1 MLNQFSCP
9 KCKGELV
16 WKNGEIRCQ
25 GCEFIGHKKEEIID
39 LRCGRED
46 YYFNPVPRSVMRAL
60 VRDTT
65 PEKWPDVIRRFLAAV
80 NNSPDWADNLVVNG
94 RYAWKVFLSLPNDAV
109 GLDIGAGLGNLVH
122 NLAPHVG
129 KFYAMD
135 LTFERLQ
142 FSRLRF
148 SLFNGAD
155 NIELIAGG
163 EGKYLPFPDKSL
175 DFVSLS
181 GVLEWIPEDSH
192 LWEDDRS
199 KLVKLA
205 KMMTTFFGTKNPR
218 KMQIAFLK
226 EIRRVLKEDGQLF
239 IAIEN
244 RLSYEY
250 FSGRNDHHSRLKY
263 GSLLPRFLA
272 NLYSI
277 WVNRKPYRTYTHSRI
292 GYQRLLFA
300 SGFERT
306 RFLGLL
312 DGYSKLKEII
322 PFDFSDRGWRTDDS
336 AGVLKAKRRHKNHVP
351 AYGII
356 AGSAPA
362 LGQQSLFD
370 RLIEHIF
377 LHNEKP
383 GAADLSFTR
392 FLVTGAEKG
401 VIFAEAGDD
410 QYVIK
415 LPYSETCF
423 DGEVTNAAILKYL
436 HEVKDIPVDVPVPIQ
451 SGHYQKLPYFVETKC
466 RGELL
471 ASTLDSD
478 SRFTLVKASFCIWK
492 ELACNY
498 LLSKVVIFNNSLF
511 DATINQFANKIKPYA
526 GNSALLDNLVSNL
539 QRNLIGSTIRVGIQH
554 GNYGTESIMIHDSQ
568 VSALIGWEKAVAS
581 GLSILDMIN
590 LLASA
595 ERLLSDETD
604 VFDITQ
610 SLIESTWSHFNELDY
625 LEQSFDLCGIES
637 RFKGSY
643 LVVYWL
649 YRTAAELDRQK
660 YYQKVSVGQ
669 RVDAFLEWISGADD
683 WFSIDRA
690 DRSDSINEGEH
701 DRKERPVAIA

>member
-9 KCKGELV
+9 KCKGELF
-16 WKNGEIRCQ
+16 WKGAEIRCL
-25 GCEFIGHKKEEIID
+25 GCEFIGHEKEGIID

-46 YYFNPVPRSVMRAL
+46 YYFNPVPRSMMREL
-60 VRDTT
+60 VRETT
-65 PEKWPDVIRRFLAAV
+65 PEKWPDVIRRFMAAV
-80 NNSPDWADNLVVNG
+80 KNNPDWADNLVVNG
-94 RYAWKVFLSLPNDAV
+94 RYAWKVFLTLPKDGV

-148 SLFNGAD
+148 SLFNETD

-181 GVLEWIPEDSH
+181 GVLEWIPEDSQ
-192 LWEDDRS
+192 LWEDNRS
-199 KLVKLA
+199 KLVKLT
-205 KMMTTFFGTKNPR
+205 KMMTVFFGTKNPR
-218 KMQIAFLK
+218 NMQIAFLK

-250 FSGRNDHHSRLKY
+250 FTGRKDHHSCLKY

-292 GYQRLLFA
+292 AYKRLLDA

-322 PFDFSDRGWRTDDS
+322 PLDFGDRGWRTDDR

-351 AYGII
+351 AYGIV
-356 AGSAPA
+356 AGSASA
-362 LGQQSLFD
+362 LEQPSFFD
-370 RLIEHIF
+370 RLIEHIS
-377 LHNEKP
+377 LNNEKL
-383 GAADLSFTR
+383 GAADLGFTR
-392 FLVTGAEKG
+392 FLVTGSEKG
-401 VIFAEAGDD
+401 VIFAEAGNDH
-410 QYVIK
+410 YVIK
-415 LPYSETCF
+415 LPYSETSL

-436 HEVKDIPVDVPVPIQ
+436 LKVKDIPVNLPNPIQ
-451 SGHYQKLPYFVETKC
+451 SGHYQQLPYFVETRC

-471 ASTLDSD
+471 AKTLDSG
-478 SRFTLVKASFCIWK
+478 SRLALVKAGFSVWK
-492 ELACNY
+492 ELVCHHQ
-498 LLSKVVIFNNSLF
+498 LSQTVIFNNSLF
-511 DATINQFANKIKPYA
+511 DATIKHCADKIKPYA

-539 QRNLIGSTIRVGIQH
+539 QRNLIGSNIRVGIQH
-554 GNYGTESIMIHDSQ
+554 GNYGAESIMIHESQ

-590 LLASA
+590 LLISA
-595 ERLLSDETD
+595 ELVLSDEAD

-610 SLIESTWSHFNELDY
+610 SLIQSKWNHFNELDY
-625 LEQSFDLCGIES
+625 LEQSFQLCGIET
-637 RFKGSY
+637 RFQDSY

-649 YRTAAELDRQK
+649 YRTAAELEKQK
-660 YYQKVSVGQ
+660 FYPKVSLVQ
-669 RVDAFLEWISGADD
+669 RVDEFLDWISGADD
-683 WFSIDRA
+683 WFVIDRA
-690 DRSDSINEGEH
+690 SRSDLINEAEY
-701 DRKERPVAIA
+701 DRKAKPFAMA